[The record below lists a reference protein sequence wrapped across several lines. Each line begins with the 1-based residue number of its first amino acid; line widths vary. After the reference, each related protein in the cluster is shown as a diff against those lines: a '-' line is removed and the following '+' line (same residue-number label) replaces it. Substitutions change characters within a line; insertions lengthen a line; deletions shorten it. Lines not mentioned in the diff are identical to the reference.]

1 MSTPDIDCSRRRPPQ
16 ALIHTPHSPSLQRGE
31 ERGGSRLAGQPF
43 RGSDFPFPN
52 SNLRQVAHVL
62 RPSRCGEGGHAGGL
76 EGPKPPGATC
86 PPIRPRW
93 RTCSSPPRVARGA
106 GQVAWRG
113 PKPLAPPER
122 SHGHRRRLES
132 TPGAFCTVLPMAT
145 GGVSHLLQV
154 LFALFCSWSKWLK
167 PPAFCAKSCKGL
179 VEARGAFRVCLVQNP
194 AFCGFQVARR
204 ESGGVEP
211 PTWDHLSWAQPQR
224 SIRRNYVQAILR

>member
-31 ERGGSRLAGQPF
+31 EREGSRLAGQPF

-86 PPIRPRW
+86 PGPGGARAPALQAG
-93 RTCSSPPRVARGA
+93 VARGGRWLGGGRSPWRHPSA
-106 GQVAWRG
+106 HMATGGVWNLLQVLFA
-113 PKPLAPPER
+113 LFA
-122 SHGHRRRLES
+122 HGHRRRKPS
-132 TPGAFCTVLPMAT
+132 APGAFCTVLPMST

-154 LFALFCSWSKWLK
+154 LFALFC
-167 PPAFCAKSCKGL
+167 PC
-179 VEARGAFRVCLVQNP
+179 
-194 AFCGFQVARR
+194 
-204 ESGGVEP
+204 
-211 PTWDHLSWAQPQR
+211 PQ
-224 SIRRNYVQAILR
+224 AA

>member
-1 MSTPDIDCSRRRPPQ
+1 M
-16 ALIHTPHSPSLQRGE
+16 
-31 ERGGSRLAGQPF
+31 AGQPF

-113 PKPLAPPER
+113 RSHLEPPAQAQVAHVLQPSSCGEGGGAGGLEGAEATCCHLPRPRWRTCSSPPRVARGAGQVAWRGPKPLAPPER

-145 GGVSHLLQV
+145 GGVSRLLQV
-154 LFALFCSWSKWLK
+154 LFALFC
-167 PPAFCAKSCKGL
+167 PC
-179 VEARGAFRVCLVQNP
+179 
-194 AFCGFQVARR
+194 
-204 ESGGVEP
+204 
-211 PTWDHLSWAQPQR
+211 PQ
-224 SIRRNYVQAILR
+224 AA

>member
-1 MSTPDIDCSRRRPPQ
+1 M
-16 ALIHTPHSPSLQRGE
+16 
-31 ERGGSRLAGQPF
+31 
-43 RGSDFPFPN
+43 
-52 SNLRQVAHVL
+52 
-62 RPSRCGEGGHAGGL
+62 EGA
-76 EGPKPPGATC
+76 EATC
-86 PPIRPRW
+86 CHLPRPRW

-122 SHGHRRRLES
+122 ITWPQAAFGIYSRCFLHCFAHGHRRRKPS
-132 TPGAFCTVLPMAT
+132 APGAFCTVLSMST

-154 LFALFCSWSKWLK
+154 LFGLFCSWSKWLK

-211 PTWDHLSWAQPQR
+211 PTWAHLWESDT
-224 SIRRNYVQAILR
+224 YLRDTPDGRTPTVTPRQGRMHI